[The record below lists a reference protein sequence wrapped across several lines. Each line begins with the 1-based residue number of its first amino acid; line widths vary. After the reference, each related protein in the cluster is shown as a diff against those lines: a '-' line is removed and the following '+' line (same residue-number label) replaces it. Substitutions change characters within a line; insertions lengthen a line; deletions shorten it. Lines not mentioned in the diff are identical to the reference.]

1 MSRISG
7 GSLSRIPPAVGVDV
21 MDKDAFV
28 GATCREDDISL
39 CRSLEL
45 RRMVNNSSVAG
56 RGIIT
61 SC

>member
-28 GATCREDDISL
+28 GATCREDDINL

-45 RRMVNNSSVAG
+45 RRMVNNFSVAG